1 MASPLSWFR
10 KYQKT
15 LLVVFGVLLMVAFL
29 LADIANKQ
37 GGGRSNENR
46 NEVLVTWKNGE
57 MKQSQLEQLRLANIF
72 SAQFTASLYQSSAQR
87 LSKTYVTTAL
97 PIRAASGG
105 NMSID
110 QAYRSIFQT
119 FIMAERAKELGV
131 VVNENTVDDYLDK
144 LANEN
149 LSDSDYQAFSKEVF
163 DDGGRYYA
171 IKKHLEIE
179 LAALAYDQM
188 MRSGLYWQGTQFQG
202 ITITPDKSAV
212 SPTERWQSFVKA
224 NKTIQCQVYPV
235 NVDSFI
241 DKVTEKPSNSDLK
254 ELFEQGKHKYGN
266 AMSVHDPEGLQ
277 PGFKLQ
283 TRMDISYFRLE
294 RDKFEEME
302 IQKITPEQ
310 VKAEYDRLVEEKD
323 DLVTEFQPFSI
334 NNSGL
339 IPNLPN
345 LPNTNDQND
354 GDQNDGDQNNEG
366 EQKQDS
372 TDDNANKEGSGAI
385 PDPPTLDSDD
395 QKKESGDQS
404 NKSDGQNENSE
415 GQNENSGGQNENSG
429 GQNENSGGEN
439 GGNLSSLSDN
449 TTFVSLQ
456 ESEKQDENA
465 EQTGEENNSNQQQ
478 ENAGAQA
485 DNQEKQGTDNNQQDT
500 IPQPPVQGGDTDENY
515 QAKDLPPTPA
525 GVEPTVPKIVDGRR
539 ILPLDANIERRIR
552 QMLAAKPTDEAYAS
566 AINNLK
572 SAVKDFRLD
581 YVMYKE
587 DPKKNKLDKFPG
599 KKLGEKYFAQY
610 FETGLVNIYQMEKTA
625 FGKSDVAM
633 NAFSYAVDFDMYKIF
648 DAGELPGGMSSLI
661 PGDGGSSQFLFW
673 VTERNEPE
681 VPEYEDVRK
690 QVAKFWKYRRA
701 YDLATKKAKEI
712 SSQVNSGDET
722 LLVKYPE
729 DTIETGGF
737 VWVPTSRAFQ
747 ITDAVESPGEE
758 FMETAFGLDQL
769 ECGYAPNGD
778 KSIVY
783 VIQYIKDF
791 EGQFTT
797 TEKWFMDTLESTNG
811 FQEQQMMGSQ
821 QPFEQVAVR
830 YRQRALGDIVN
841 AVQDEMEVSWQK

>member
-29 LADIANKQ
+29 LADVASRL
-37 GGGRSNENR
+37 GGGPTRENKD
-46 NEVLVTWKNGE
+46 EVLVSWKNGE

-72 SAQFTASLYQSSAQR
+72 SAQFTSSLYQSSAQR

-110 QAYRSIFQT
+110 QAYRSVFQT
-119 FIMAERAKELGV
+119 YIMAERAKELGV
-131 VVNENTVDDYLDK
+131 VVNETTVNEYLDK

-149 LSDSDYQAFSKEVF
+149 LDDSDYQAFSKEVF

-188 MRSGLYWQGTQFQG
+188 MRSGLYWPGTQFQG

-212 SPTERWQSFVKA
+212 SPTERWQGFVKA

-235 NVDSFI
+235 NVESFI
-241 DKVTEKPSNSDLK
+241 DKVTEKPSDSELK

-266 AMSVHDPEGLQ
+266 AMSVHDPEGLE

-310 VKAEYDRLVEEKD
+310 VKAEYDRLVQEKD

-345 LPNTNDQND
+345 TNDQND
-354 GDQNDGDQNNEG
+354 DG
-366 EQKQDS
+366 EQKQDP
-372 TDDNANKEGSGAI
+372 TDDNTNKDGAGAI
-385 PDPPTLDSDD
+385 PDPPTLDSED
-395 QKKESGDQS
+395 QKKESDNQS
-404 NKSDGQNENSE
+404 NKSDGQNDNSD
-415 GQNENSGGQNENSG
+415 GQKENSGGQNENSG
-429 GQNENSGGEN
+429 EQNENSGGEN
-439 GGNLSSLSDN
+439 GGNLSSLIDN

-465 EQTGEENNSNQQQ
+465 GQTGEENNSSQQQ
-478 ENAGAQA
+478 EDAGTQE
-485 DNQEKQGTDNNQQDT
+485 DNQEKPGSDNNQQDT
-500 IPQPPVQGGDTDENY
+500 IPQPPIQGTDSDETF

-539 ILPLDANIERRIR
+539 ILSLDANIERRIR

-587 DPKKNKLDKFPG
+587 DPKANQLDKFPG

-610 FETGLVNIYQMEKTA
+610 FETDLVNIYQLEKTK
-625 FGKSDVAM
+625 FGKSDAAM
-633 NAFSYAVDFDMYKIF
+633 NAFSYAIDFDMYKIF

-673 VTERNEPE
+673 VTERKDPE
-681 VPEYEDVRK
+681 IPEFEDVRK
-690 QVAKFWKYRRA
+690 DVTRFWKYRRA
-701 YDLATKKAKEI
+701 YDLAIKKAKEI

-722 LLVKYPE
+722 LLVKHPD

-811 FQEQQMMGSQ
+811 FESQQMGSQ

-830 YRQRALGDIVN
+830 YRQRALGEIVN